1 MPQSAW
7 STRHSPS
14 WASWSLLQESL
25 RKRKTQSIGPSPMSH
40 SPTSFSLH
48 CADFTVHGLSM
59 SSLISLHTWGPSC
72 RFHNQSSWIPW
83 ILSWL
88 DLAQDPETTSRNQAC
103 LQSGRW
109 RTNRGAIK
117 QPSNDRETGEKMQS
131 QDCSF
136 SSWSSRIKVLKC
148 AEQQPNGRFGRA
160 ILRIPLSC
168 DTWFFSC
175 CLVYPLLSFH
185 ALHQSKSIAGFT
197 ATHLKIAVVPA
208 LQVAVNAWVQDD
220 VLHSPKAW
228 KATRVDKTPRDLLQ

>member
-109 RTNRGAIK
+109 RTNRGGYQTAIEWSRDGGENAIAGLFFLQLVQSHK
-117 QPSNDRETGEKMQS
+117 GFEMCWTTTQRTLREGYSPHSPVMWHLVFQLLPCLPT
-131 QDCSF
+131 
-136 SSWSSRIKVLKC
+136 VV
-148 AEQQPNGRFGRA
+148 
-160 ILRIPLSC
+160 LSC
-168 DTWFFSC
+168 SPSKQEHCRIHCYSPEDSSSARLASC
-175 CLVYPLLSFH
+175 CQCL
-185 ALHQSKSIAGFT
+185 GT
-197 ATHLKIAVVPA
+197 GWCPA
-208 LQVAVNAWVQDD
+208 
-220 VLHSPKAW
+220 
-228 KATRVDKTPRDLLQ
+228 

>member
-1 MPQSAW
+1 MLRFLALNTGARRDFVPFRQPPPPP
-7 STRHSPS
+7 HP
-14 WASWSLLQESL
+14 LFSL
-25 RKRKTQSIGPSPMSH
+25 RSQTA
-40 SPTSFSLH
+40 TSQLAGF
-48 CADFTVHGLSM
+48 
-59 SSLISLHTWGPSC
+59 
-72 RFHNQSSWIPW
+72 RPW

-208 LQVAVNAWVQDD
+208 LQVAVNAWVLDD